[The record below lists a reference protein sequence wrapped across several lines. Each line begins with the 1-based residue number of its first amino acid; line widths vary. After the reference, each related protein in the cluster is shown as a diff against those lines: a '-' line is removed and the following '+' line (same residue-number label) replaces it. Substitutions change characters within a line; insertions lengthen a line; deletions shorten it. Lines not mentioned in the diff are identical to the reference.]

1 MIAVRG
7 ADTHR
12 NWRSAPPT
20 AIIRSAAGARRCGP
34 PSGLWPAVDPPGHR
48 RL

>member
-20 AIIRSAAGARRCGP
+20 AIIRGRRAPGGADRRRGC
-34 PSGLWPAVDPPGHR
+34 DR
-48 RL
+48 RWTRLAIVA